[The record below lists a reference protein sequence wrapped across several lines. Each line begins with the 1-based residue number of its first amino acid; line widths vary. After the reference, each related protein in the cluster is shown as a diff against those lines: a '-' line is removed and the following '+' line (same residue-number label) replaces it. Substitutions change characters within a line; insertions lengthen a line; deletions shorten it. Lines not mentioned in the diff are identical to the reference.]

1 MSRQWWGARALG
13 VGVLACGIAVA
24 GVGPAWAD
32 SRAATV
38 GVPSSVVVT
47 GLSSVSEGRVEGEG
61 QALSPELAAA
71 IEEARRQ
78 VTSMAKTHP
87 AAEVRTSAWNALR
100 SSRGDDA
107 LLEWFAPG
115 AGFDYAKQ
123 RSRETRAR
131 NKAFCERVAAT
142 HTAEFSPKV
151 RTAATRALKGSAAEQ
166 AAFVMTGY
174 AQAQQLDRTVR
185 ESGER
190 QRLEVTLKERDF
202 VRDRADQDEG
212 EQVRVA
218 ARWALRPGAADTD
231 VAEFF
236 GYGWATGAALDLE
249 AYRTRVADAEAVRH
263 YTLTRLIGKAT
274 DAEAAVLGA
283 ADAAKARAEAKRAWK
298 AVAEHSDAARR
309 AWLAEQAAAT
319 AQAENWRTVVALSR
333 EPAQELWK
341 AISATAETNQKAWAG
356 EQTRAQE
363 AAAFWQAMHDRAQ
376 DGENRTR
383 G

>member
-1 MSRQWWGARALG
+1 MSRQWWGTRALG
-13 VGVLACGIAVA
+13 VAVLAGGIAI
-24 GVGPAWAD
+24 GGMGPAWAD
-32 SRAATV
+32 SRAAAAASSPVVDTA
-38 GVPSSVVVT
+38 VPSAFAGSAD
-47 GLSSVSEGRVEGEG
+47 GEG

-107 LLEWFAPG
+107 LLEWFAPDG
-115 AGFDYAKQ
+115 GFDYAKQ
-123 RSRETRAR
+123 RARETRAR

-142 HTAEFSPKV
+142 HTVGFSPEV
-151 RTAATRALKGSAAEQ
+151 RAAATRALKGSAAEQ
-166 AAFVMTGY
+166 AAFVKTGY
-174 AQAQQLDRTVR
+174 AQAQQLDRAAR
-185 ESGER
+185 EAGER
-190 QRLEVTLKERDF
+190 QWLEVTAKERDF
-202 VRDRADQDEG
+202 VRGRADQDAG

-236 GYGWATGAALDLE
+236 GYGWATGATLDLE
-249 AYRTRVADAEAVRH
+249 AYRTRVADADAVRH
-263 YTLTRLIGKAT
+263 YTLTRLIKEAT
-274 DAEAAVLGA
+274 DAEAAVRGA
-283 ADAAKARAEAKRAWK
+283 ADGAKSRAEANQAWN
-298 AVAEHSDAARR
+298 AVSEHSDAARR

-319 AQAENWRTVVALSR
+319 VQAENWRAVVALSR

-341 AISATAETNQKAWAG
+341 TISATVETTQKAWAG

>member
-1 MSRQWWGARALG
+1 MSGQWWGTRALG
-13 VGVLACGIAVA
+13 VAVLAGGIAIA

-32 SRAATV
+32 ARTGTV
-38 GVPSSVVVT
+38 TAPLPVVAGKSAVFTVPA
-47 GLSSVSEGRVEGEG
+47 GADG
-61 QALSPELAAA
+61 QALSPELTAA

-100 SSRGDDA
+100 SSRGDEA

-123 RSRETRAR
+123 RARETRAR

-142 HTAEFSPKV
+142 HTVGFSPEV
-151 RTAATRALKGSAAEQ
+151 RAAATRALKGSAAEQ
-166 AAFVMTGY
+166 AAFVTTGY
-174 AQAQQLDRTVR
+174 AQAQQLDRAAR

-190 QRLEVTLKERDF
+190 QRLEVTSKEKDF
-202 VRDRADQDEG
+202 VRDRADQDAG

-249 AYRTRVADAEAVRH
+249 AYRTRVADTEAVRQN
-263 YTLTRLIGKAT
+263 TLTRLVREAT
-274 DAEAAVLGA
+274 DAEAAVRGA
-283 ADAAKARAEAKRAWK
+283 ADGAKARADAERAWK
-298 AVAEHSDAARR
+298 ALSEHSDAARR
-309 AWLAEQAAAT
+309 AWLTEQAAAT
-319 AQAENWRTVVALSR
+319 AQAENWRAVAALSR
-333 EPAQELWK
+333 ESAQELWK
-341 AISATAETNQKAWAG
+341 SISATAETNEKAWSS
-356 EQTRAQE
+356 EQSRAQE
-363 AAAFWQAMHDRAQ
+363 AAAFWQTMHDRAQ